1 MSSITSNIQIE
12 RKEGIATVSLNRP
25 DKLNALSEEMKDGLI
40 AAFQDLNRD
49 DAVRVVLLTGVGR
62 GFCAGGDVSTMGG
75 LSADAA
81 KRRIRKAQ
89 QVVATLAN
97 VEKPV
102 IAAVRGPVAGIGW
115 SLALACDLIIA
126 SETAN
131 FHQSFA
137 KIGLVPDGGAVFFLK
152 QILGTYRAKELVYTA
167 RPTKAAEA
175 LALGLVNRM
184 VPDTNLEAEAWALAS
199 QLAQGP
205 AFALSV
211 TKRMFRTLETPS
223 LDNFL
228 DAEAWAQSLTLLTED
243 HQEGGKAFREK
254 RAPHFK
260 GK

>member
-1 MSSITSNIQIE
+1 MSNITIE
-12 RKEGIATVSLNRP
+12 SKDGIATVTLNRP
-25 DKLNALSEEMKDGLI
+25 DKLNALSEDMKEALI
-40 AAFQDLNRD
+40 TGFASLSRD
-49 DAVRVVLLTGVGR
+49 ESIRVILLTGTGR

-75 LSADAA
+75 LTPHAA
-81 KRRIRKAQ
+81 KKRIRQAQ
-89 QVVATLAN
+89 LVVSTLAN

-175 LALGLVNRM
+175 LALGLVNKV
-184 VPDTNLEAEAWALAS
+184 VPDNELEAHATALAA

-205 AFALSV
+205 AFALSI

-228 DAEAWAQSLTLLTED
+228 DGEAWAQSLSLLTED
-243 HQEGGKAFREK
+243 HQEGGKAFAEK
-254 RAPHFK
+254 RPPRFK

>member
-1 MSSITSNIQIE
+1 MSNVDIRCE
-12 RKEGIATVSLNRP
+12 DGLATVTLNRP
-25 DKLNALSEEMKDGLI
+25 DKLNALSEDMKEDLTSGF
-40 AAFQDLNRD
+40 AALNRD
-49 DAVRVVLLTGVGR
+49 DSVRVILLTGAGR

-75 LSADAA
+75 LSADGA

-89 QVVATLAN
+89 QVVISLAS

-115 SLALACDLIIA
+115 SLALACDLIVA
-126 SETAN
+126 SETAT

-137 KIGLVPDGGAVFFLK
+137 KIGLVPDGGAVFFLR
-152 QILGTYRAKELVYTA
+152 QILGPYRAKELVYTA

-175 LALGLVNRM
+175 LSLGLLNRV
-184 VPDTNLEAEAWALAS
+184 VPDGELEAESIKLARE
-199 QLAQGP
+199 LARGP

-211 TKRMFRTLETPS
+211 TKRMFKTLEIPS

-228 DAEAWAQSLTLLTED
+228 DTEAWAQSLTLLTED

-254 RAPHFK
+254 RAPEFK
-260 GK
+260 GR

>member
-1 MSSITSNIQIE
+1 MSNVDIRRE
-12 RKEGIATVSLNRP
+12 DGLATVTLNRP
-25 DKLNALSEEMKDGLI
+25 DKLNALSEEMKD
-40 AAFQDLNRD
+40 DLTAGFAELNHD
-49 DAVRVVLLTGVGR
+49 DSVRVILLTGAGR

-75 LSADAA
+75 LSADGA

-89 QVVATLAN
+89 KVVTSLAS

-115 SLALACDLIIA
+115 SLALACDIIIA
-126 SETAN
+126 SETAT

-137 KIGLVPDGGAVFFLK
+137 KIGLVPDGGAVFFLR
-152 QILGTYRAKELVYTA
+152 QTLGPYRAKELVYTA

-175 LALGLVNRM
+175 LSMGLLNR
-184 VPDTNLEAEAWALAS
+184 VVADADLEAEATRFARELAK
-199 QLAQGP
+199 GP

-211 TKRMFRTLETPS
+211 TKRMFKTLEIPS

-228 DAEAWAQSLTLLTED
+228 DTECWAQSLTLLTED

-254 RAPHFK
+254 RAPEFK
-260 GK
+260 GR

>member
-1 MSSITSNIQIE
+1 MSNITIE
-12 RKEGIATVSLNRP
+12 NQDGIATVTLNRP
-25 DKLNALSEEMKDGLI
+25 DKLNALSEEMKESLI
-40 AAFQDLNRD
+40 AGFAGLNRD
-49 DAVRVVLLTGVGR
+49 DSVRIILLTGAGR

-75 LSADAA
+75 LTAHAA
-81 KRRIRKAQ
+81 KKRIRQAQ
-89 QVVATLAN
+89 LVVSTLAN

-175 LALGLVNRM
+175 LALGLVNKV
-184 VPDTNLEAEAWALAS
+184 VPDAELEAHAAALAG

-228 DAEAWAQSLTLLTED
+228 DAEAWAQSLSLLTED
-243 HQEGGKAFREK
+243 HQEGGKAFGEK
-254 RAPHFK
+254 RPPRFK